1 VPVPPQ
7 HGGAILPRQPWQA
20 QAEGQESGLFDRDGN
35 YWSLGRPGV
44 CRSNGIGSGPS
55 SVQRPLIAPDSKLDQ
70 PWQVSSLTGNVL
82 FEDRDGNIW
91 VGTQAGVERFRNNR
105 LLPAR
110 LAGGERVF
118 SFARDADGH
127 VLALA
132 KPTGDLWQLRADG
145 PPRVVER
152 TPAGPF
158 GVLAT
163 ALMARCWWPVSII
176 SSAAIRTGWSA
187 SPIRPIPTGGRG
199 WR

>member
-1 VPVPPQ
+1 
-7 HGGAILPRQPWQA
+7 
-20 QAEGQESGLFDRDGN
+20 
-35 YWSLGRPGV
+35 
-44 CRSNGIGSGPS
+44 
-55 SVQRPLIAPDSKLDQ
+55 VQRPLIAPDSKLDQ

-127 VLALA
+127 VLAQA

-163 ALMARCWWPVSII
+163 ALMARCWWQVSII

-187 SPIRPIPTGGRG
+187 SPIRPIPTGRPGGGGDPHSRRWPRTVDHHRPPRHLPLAGRQMAG
-199 WR
+199 AAELGLPPGIFYAAPGAPGAMVRL

>member
-1 VPVPPQ
+1 VLPRGARRFRPVLHGYAATNLGASPDGRLARHQAVPVPPQ

-35 YWSLGRPGV
+35 YWSLGRP
-44 CRSNGIGSGPS
+44 RRLPQQWHRQRAI
-55 SVQRPLIAPDSKLDQ
+55 QRARPLIAPDSKLDQ

-127 VLALA
+127 VLAWPSPPA
-132 KPTGDLWQLRADG
+132 ICGSCAPTARRA
-145 PPRVVER
+145 
-152 TPAGPF
+152 
-158 GVLAT
+158 
-163 ALMARCWWPVSII
+163 W
-176 SSAAIRTGWSA
+176 WSA
-187 SPIRPIPTGGRG
+187 RRPARSAC
-199 WR
+199 WQRR